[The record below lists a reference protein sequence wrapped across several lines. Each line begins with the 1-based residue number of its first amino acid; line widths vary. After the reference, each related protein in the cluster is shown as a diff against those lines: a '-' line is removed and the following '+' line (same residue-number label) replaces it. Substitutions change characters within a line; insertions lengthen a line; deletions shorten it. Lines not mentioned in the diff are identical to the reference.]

1 LTLAESVTNRQPFFE
16 ETPMKLLSMLS
27 LSLCAVAYTSNVL
40 AAEAA
45 IEAGDESGG
54 SAVASDAQD
63 EEAEMADSEGSSEA
77 ADAESEREA
86 KNAIYVD
93 LLGPGLFYSI
103 NYDRML
109 TDDLS
114 ARIGFSYLSFGASA
128 GDGTGAGSA
137 SAEFSYWAVPITVS
151 YLGIGSDSNML
162 EVGGGP
168 VIMNIKGS
176 GVVETDETAS
186 GAEASATVFAMTGM
200 VGYRHQPADGGFVF
214 RVGASPVMV
223 FDAGL
228 LPWGYLSLGAAF

>member
-1 LTLAESVTNRQPFFE
+1 
-16 ETPMKLLSMLS
+16 MKLVSTLS
-27 LSLCAVAYTSNVL
+27 LSCLCAAAYTSDVF

-45 IEAGDESGG
+45 MEAGDESGG
-54 SAVASDAQD
+54 SAAAAGASDAPD
-63 EEAEMADSEGSSEA
+63 EDAEMADSDSSSEA
-77 ADAESEREA
+77 SDAEGEREA

-109 TDDLS
+109 TEDLS

-128 GDGTGAGSA
+128 SDGTGGASA

-168 VIMNIKGS
+168 VIMNVKGS

-186 GAEASATVFAMTGM
+186 AEASATLFAMTGM

-214 RVGASPVMV
+214 RIGASPVMV

>member
-1 LTLAESVTNRQPFFE
+1 
-16 ETPMKLLSMLS
+16 MKLASTLS
-27 LSLCAVAYTSNVL
+27 LACLCAVAYTSNVF

-45 IEAGDESGG
+45 LEAGDESGG
-54 SAVASDAQD
+54 PAAAAVASDAQD
-63 EEAEMADSEGSSEA
+63 EEAEMADSDGSSE
-77 ADAESEREA
+77 ESGAPGEREA

-109 TDDLS
+109 TEDLS

-128 GDGTGAGSA
+128 GDGTGTASA
-137 SAEFSYWAVPITVS
+137 SAEFAYWAVPLTVS

-200 VGYRHQPADGGFVF
+200 LGYRHQPADGGFVF
-214 RVGASPVMV
+214 RVGASPVMA
-223 FDAGL
+223 FGAGF